1 MNDTIEGDDQ
11 PYLLPVAGVKDS
23 FFTSKTNEAKQEVP
37 PEEGKEEGEEP
48 KEGTEV
54 EGERMERE

>member
-1 MNDTIEGDDQ
+1 MNDTIDGDDQ

-23 FFTSKTNEAKQEVP
+23 FFASKSNEATQEVL
-37 PEEGKEEGEEP
+37 PEEGVKEGEES
-48 KEGTEV
+48 KAGTEV